1 MAGNDERATDSSSV
15 EHDEFVE
22 LIATLSASQDAEA
35 QGKIKK
41 TIWDRFGTNGATFIS
56 DMANFSSTSR
66 SLGICHFLKMIY
78 RAREVVAPII
88 AANNGTLLKCDADNC
103 YAYFPDVSDA
113 IRSSF
118 DVNQELFRINQNHQV
133 EEHIYLSV
141 GIDYGELLLIGNNE
155 YFGDPVNTAS
165 KLGEDLAIKG
175 ETLVTERALDH
186 STFDVNENA
195 ERMVA
200 RVSDIEISYVRI
212 PMTQAIK
219 GMDT

>member
-1 MAGNDERATDSSSV
+1 MTSKDERSSAV

-22 LIATLSASQDAEA
+22 LIATLSASPDAEA
-35 QGKIKK
+35 QDKIKK
-41 TIWDRFGTNGATFIS
+41 TIWERYGTSGATFIS

-78 RAREVVAPII
+78 RAREIVAPII
-88 AANNGTLLKCDADNC
+88 TANNGTLLKCDADNC
-103 YAYFPDVSDA
+103 YAYFRDTSDA

-118 DVNQELFRINQNHQV
+118 ELNKKLFQVNQEHAI

-141 GIDYGELLLIGNNE
+141 GIDYGDLLLIGNGE
-155 YFGDPVNTAS
+155 FFGDPVNTAS

-175 ETLVTERALDH
+175 ETLVTERALDR
-186 STFDVNENA
+186 STFDVNEKA

-200 RVSDIEISYVRI
+200 RISNIEISYVRV
-212 PMTQAIK
+212 PMTQSAK
-219 GMDT
+219 GKIA